1 MGTAEVDLVAS
12 TALDSL
18 IAAEAEVF
26 LARQPRGRE
35 FIERASRSLA
45 GGATSNWQIAEPQA
59 VWLSH
64 GIGSKVYDVDGTEYS
79 DFHGG
84 YGACLVG
91 HAHPAIVAAR
101 DVVGAGDVRPGR
113 RLRSSCPPL
122 HR

>member
-1 MGTAEVDLVAS
+1 MSTTEADLVAG

-18 IAAEAEVF
+18 IADETEIF

-59 VWLSH
+59 VWLTH
-64 GIGSKVYDVDGTEYS
+64 GVGSKVYDVDGTEYS

-84 YGACLVG
+84 DGGGLGG
-91 HAHPAIVAAR
+91 HAPPPIGAPA
-101 DVVGAGDVRPGR
+101 GGGGGPG
-113 RLRSSCPPL
+113 PPL
-122 HR
+122 PP